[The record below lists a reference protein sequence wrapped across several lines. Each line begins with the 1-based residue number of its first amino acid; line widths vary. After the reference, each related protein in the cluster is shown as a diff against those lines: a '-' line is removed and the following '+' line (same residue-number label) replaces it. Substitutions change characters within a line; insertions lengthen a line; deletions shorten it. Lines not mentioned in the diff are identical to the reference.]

1 MLERLK
7 HYLKWTLYDSYE
19 HGIITT
25 EYTKQQ
31 IYITFFFQDSAYKVR
46 YSNGEWYSKY
56 TMQLMEILFYI
67 LEKSNTELL
76 DENEKLQVYLIMLKN
91 HSKKNFF
98 KLNFLFEIGNNYF
111 RIFPMFKFFHMGI
124 MLKNLNMKF
133 FRIRK
138 LVS

>member
-1 MLERLK
+1 MSTQISKYMLERLK

-76 DENEKLQVYLIMLKN
+76 DENEKLQTSLFN
-91 HSKKNFF
+91 HAKESFQKE
-98 KLNFLFEIGNNYF
+98 LFQA
-111 RIFPMFKFFHMGI
+111 
-124 MLKNLNMKF
+124 
-133 FRIRK
+133 
-138 LVS
+138 